1 MGIYSRKTTMAYYG
15 YGAPHPIDFGSA
27 RLSTDLAQE
36 ENVLVARRELYA
48 QLRQSEANEEAA
60 ATKLVQDAR
69 TAEMRTAEATE
80 QSHRA
85 ARAEQIHA
93 AALEEFRRRDA
104 ELKAATAA
112 AQETKAL
119 FDRASEA
126 ARRAEEARNTEV
138 AAAETK
144 AKDAR
149 EAEAA
154 LGQATAVEAK
164 TADTL
169 SRLQADGRNAAIYN
183 HHGGY
188 GGYASLGASF
198 GYGYGRY

>member
-1 MGIYSRKTTMAYYG
+1 MG
-15 YGAPHPIDFGSA
+15 
-27 RLSTDLAQE
+27 
-36 ENVLVARRELYA
+36 
-48 QLRQSEANEEAA
+48 
-60 ATKLVQDAR
+60 
-69 TAEMRTAEATE
+69 ATE

-154 LGQATAVEAK
+154 LSQATAVEAK

-188 GGYASLGASF
+188 GGRAF
-198 GYGYGRY
+198 